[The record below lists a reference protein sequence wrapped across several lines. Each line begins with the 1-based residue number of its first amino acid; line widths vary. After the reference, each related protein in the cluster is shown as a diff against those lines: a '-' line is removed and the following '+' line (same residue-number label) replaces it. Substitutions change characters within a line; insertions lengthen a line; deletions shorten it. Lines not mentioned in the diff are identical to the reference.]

1 MNGNKSTYK
10 YHPYITNIFCS
21 GGASSYKTEAFFV
34 SLPFRKVVSISGKYL
49 SDALKMCAD
58 YLDIQII
65 RLLSLSLSLSLSHTH
80 TWLRASIYKIFLKYQ
95 SLTESPFSGISL
107 LSTLLSEPLHAA
119 LTNRGRVSSYPS
131 AVYAGAWNNNARI
144 RRRYAFLLTR
154 NNKSY
159 QI

>member
-65 RLLSLSLSLSLSHTH
+65 RLLSLSISLSLS
-80 TWLRASIYKIFLKYQ
+80 WLRASIYKIFLKYQ

>member
-65 RLLSLSLSLSLSHTH
+65 RLLSLSLSLS
-80 TWLRASIYKIFLKYQ
+80 WLRASIYKIFLKYQ

-107 LSTLLSEPLHAA
+107 LSTLFSEPLHAA

>member
-65 RLLSLSLSLSLSHTH
+65 RLLSLSLSLSLGYARQYTKYSLNTNH
-80 TWLRASIYKIFLKYQ
+80 LRRVRFPEYLSFPRYYPNLYMPP
-95 SLTESPFSGISL
+95 SPIG
-107 LSTLLSEPLHAA
+107 
-119 LTNRGRVSSYPS
+119 
-131 AVYAGAWNNNARI
+131 GAYRHI
-144 RRRYAFLLTR
+144 RRRCMPEHGTTMPAYAADMLF
-154 NNKSY
+154 Y
-159 QI
+159 

>member
-65 RLLSLSLSLSLSHTH
+65 RLLSLSLSLSLQAIQRGAGMS
-80 TWLRASIYKIFLKYQ
+80 RAVTKRKYGCG
-95 SLTESPFSGISL
+95 SLHFA
-107 LSTLLSEPLHAA
+107 LSSAKKYCVAVRFPEA
-119 LTNRGRVSSYPS
+119 RGTIP
-131 AVYAGAWNNNARI
+131 G
-144 RRRYAFLLTR
+144 L
-154 NNKSY
+154 
-159 QI
+159 

>member
-34 SLPFRKVVSISGKYL
+34 SLLFRKVVSISGKYL

-65 RLLSLSLSLSLSHTH
+65 RLLSLSLS
-80 TWLRASIYKIFLKYQ
+80 WLRASIYKIFLKYQ

>member
-65 RLLSLSLSLSLSHTH
+65 RLLSLSLSLSLS
-80 TWLRASIYKIFLKYQ
+80 WLRASIYKIFLKYQ

>member
-34 SLPFRKVVSISGKYL
+34 SLLFRKVVSISGKYL

-65 RLLSLSLSLSLSHTH
+65 RLLSLSLSLSHGYARQYTKYSLNTNHLRRVRFPEYLSFPRYYPN
-80 TWLRASIYKIFLKYQ
+80 LYMPP
-95 SLTESPFSGISL
+95 SPIG
-107 LSTLLSEPLHAA
+107 
-119 LTNRGRVSSYPS
+119 
-131 AVYAGAWNNNARI
+131 GAYRHI
-144 RRRYAFLLTR
+144 RRRCMPEHGTTMPAYAADMLF
-154 NNKSY
+154 Y
-159 QI
+159 

>member
-65 RLLSLSLSLSLSHTH
+65 RLLSLSLSLSLMAT
-80 TWLRASIYKIFLKYQ
+80 
-95 SLTESPFSGISL
+95 
-107 LSTLLSEPLHAA
+107 
-119 LTNRGRVSSYPS
+119 RVNIQNIP
-131 AVYAGAWNNNARI
+131 
-144 RRRYAFLLTR
+144 
-154 NNKSY
+154 
-159 QI
+159 

>member
-65 RLLSLSLSLSLSHTH
+65 RLLSLSLSLSLS
-80 TWLRASIYKIFLKYQ
+80 WLRASIYKIFLKYQ

-119 LTNRGRVSSYPS
+119 LTNRGRVSRSEE
-131 AVYAGAWNNNARI
+131 
-144 RRRYAFLLTR
+144 RRVGKECRSRWSPYH
-154 NNKSY
+154 
-159 QI
+159 

>member
-1 MNGNKSTYK
+1 M
-10 YHPYITNIFCS
+10 
-21 GGASSYKTEAFFV
+21 

-65 RLLSLSLSLSLSHTH
+65 RLLSLSLSLSHGYARQYTKYSLNTNHLRRVRFPEYLSFPRYYPN
-80 TWLRASIYKIFLKYQ
+80 LYMPP
-95 SLTESPFSGISL
+95 SPIGGAYRHI
-107 LSTLLSEPLHAA
+107 
-119 LTNRGRVSSYPS
+119 RR

>member
-65 RLLSLSLSLSLSHTH
+65 RLLSLSHGYAHQYTKYSLNTNHLRRVRFPEYLSFPRYYPNL
-80 TWLRASIYKIFLKYQ
+80 YMPP
-95 SLTESPFSGISL
+95 SPIGG
-107 LSTLLSEPLHAA
+107 TYRH
-119 LTNRGRVSSYPS
+119 
-131 AVYAGAWNNNARI
+131 I
-144 RRRYAFLLTR
+144 RRRCMPEHGTTMPAYAADMLF
-154 NNKSY
+154 Y
-159 QI
+159 

>member
-21 GGASSYKTEAFFV
+21 GGASSYKTETFFV

-65 RLLSLSLSLSLSHTH
+65 RLLSLSLSLS
-80 TWLRASIYKIFLKYQ
+80 WLRASIYKIFLKYQ

>member
-65 RLLSLSLSLSLSHTH
+65 RLLSLSLMAT
-80 TWLRASIYKIFLKYQ
+80 RVNKIFLKYQ

>member
-65 RLLSLSLSLSLSHTH
+65 RLSLSLSLSHGYARQYTKYSLNTNH
-80 TWLRASIYKIFLKYQ
+80 LRRVRFPEYLSFPRYYPNLYMPP
-95 SLTESPFSGISL
+95 SPIG
-107 LSTLLSEPLHAA
+107 
-119 LTNRGRVSSYPS
+119 
-131 AVYAGAWNNNARI
+131 GAYRHI
-144 RRRYAFLLTR
+144 RRGVCRSMEQQCPHTPPICFFI
-154 NNKSY
+154 NP
-159 QI
+159 

>member
-65 RLLSLSLSLSLSHTH
+65 RLLSLSLSLSLS
-80 TWLRASIYKIFLKYQ
+80 WLRASIYKIFLKYQ

-154 NNKSY
+154 NNVDTN
-159 QI
+159 

>member
-65 RLLSLSLSLSLSHTH
+65 RLLSLSLSLSLSNGYARQYTKYSLNTNH
-80 TWLRASIYKIFLKYQ
+80 LRRVRFPEYLSFPRYYPNLYMPP
-95 SLTESPFSGISL
+95 SPIG
-107 LSTLLSEPLHAA
+107 
-119 LTNRGRVSSYPS
+119 
-131 AVYAGAWNNNARI
+131 GAYRHI
-144 RRRYAFLLTR
+144 RRRCMPEHGTTMPAYAADMLF
-154 NNKSY
+154 Y
-159 QI
+159 

>member
-65 RLLSLSLSLSLSHTH
+65 RLLSLSLSLSLS
-80 TWLRASIYKIFLKYQ
+80 WLRASIYKIFLKYQ

-154 NNKSY
+154 NNGST
-159 QI
+159 

>member
-65 RLLSLSLSLSLSHTH
+65 RLLSLSLSLS
-80 TWLRASIYKIFLKYQ
+80 WLRASIYKIFLKYQ

-119 LTNRGRVSSYPS
+119 LTNRGRVSSYLS

>member
-65 RLLSLSLSLSLSHTH
+65 RLL
-80 TWLRASIYKIFLKYQ
+80 ASIYKIFLKYQ

>member
-65 RLLSLSLSLSLSHTH
+65 RLLSLSLSLS
-80 TWLRASIYKIFLKYQ
+80 WLRASIYKIFLKYQ

-159 QI
+159 QK

>member
-65 RLLSLSLSLSLSHTH
+65 RLLSLSLSLS
-80 TWLRASIYKIFLKYQ
+80 WLRASIYKIFLKYQ

-119 LTNRGRVSSYPS
+119 LTNQGRVSSYPS

>member
-58 YLDIQII
+58 YLAIQII
-65 RLLSLSLSLSLSHTH
+65 RLLSLSLSLS
-80 TWLRASIYKIFLKYQ
+80 WLRASIYKIFLKYQ

>member
-65 RLLSLSLSLSLSHTH
+65 RLLSLSLSLSLSL

>member
-65 RLLSLSLSLSLSHTH
+65 RLLSLSLSLSLFLSLS
-80 TWLRASIYKIFLKYQ
+80 WLRASIYKIFLKYQ

>member
-65 RLLSLSLSLSLSHTH
+65 RLLSLSLSLSLSC
-80 TWLRASIYKIFLKYQ
+80 LRASIYKIFLKYQ

>member
-65 RLLSLSLSLSLSHTH
+65 RLLSLSLS
-80 TWLRASIYKIFLKYQ
+80 WLRASIYKIFLKYQ

-144 RRRYAFLLTR
+144 RRRYAFLLTC

>member
-65 RLLSLSLSLSLSHTH
+65 RLLSLS
-80 TWLRASIYKIFLKYQ
+80 WLRASIYKIFLKYQ

>member
-65 RLLSLSLSLSLSHTH
+65 RLLSLSLSRPARLERLGAAMTFG
-80 TWLRASIYKIFLKYQ
+80 R
-95 SLTESPFSGISL
+95 ISVRSCL
-107 LSTLLSEPLHAA
+107 A
-119 LTNRGRVSSYPS
+119 
-131 AVYAGAWNNNARI
+131 
-144 RRRYAFLLTR
+144 
-154 NNKSY
+154 
-159 QI
+159 

>member
-65 RLLSLSLSLSLSHTH
+65 RLLSLSLSLSLS
-80 TWLRASIYKIFLKYQ
+80 WLRASVYKIFLKYQ

>member
-58 YLDIQII
+58 YFDIQII
-65 RLLSLSLSLSLSHTH
+65 RLLSLSLSLSLS
-80 TWLRASIYKIFLKYQ
+80 WLRASIYKIFLKYQ

>member
-65 RLLSLSLSLSLSHTH
+65 RLLSLSL
-80 TWLRASIYKIFLKYQ
+80 SIYKIFLKYQ

>member
-65 RLLSLSLSLSLSHTH
+65 RLLSLSLSLSLSHGYVRQYTKYSLNTNH
-80 TWLRASIYKIFLKYQ
+80 LRRVRFPEYLSFPRYYPNLYMPP
-95 SLTESPFSGISL
+95 SPIG
-107 LSTLLSEPLHAA
+107 
-119 LTNRGRVSSYPS
+119 
-131 AVYAGAWNNNARI
+131 GAYRHI
-144 RRRYAFLLTR
+144 RRRCMPEHGTTMPAYAADMLF
-154 NNKSY
+154 Y
-159 QI
+159 

>member
-65 RLLSLSLSLSLSHTH
+65 RLLSLSLS
-80 TWLRASIYKIFLKYQ
+80 WLRASTKY
-95 SLTESPFSGISL
+95 SLNTNHLRRVRFPEYLSFPRYYPNLYMPPSPIG
-107 LSTLLSEPLHAA
+107 
-119 LTNRGRVSSYPS
+119 
-131 AVYAGAWNNNARI
+131 GAYRHI
-144 RRRYAFLLTR
+144 RRRCMPEHGTTMPAYAADMLF
-154 NNKSY
+154 Y
-159 QI
+159 